1 MLEKDFKNIIIEIKS
16 QINNTQIE
24 IFQNAN
30 KSLLKLYYKL
40 GKIIDENSSW
50 GNKFIDELAV
60 ELKTSFPNIK
70 GFSVRNL
77 KNMKKYYVECQKS
90 QIVQKSSAQIPWSHN
105 ILILDKINDDE
116 KRVWYMT
123 QTVKNGWSYDVLAF
137 QIKSDL
143 YQRQVLGDKP
153 NNFEKTLI
161 NPQSDLA
168 KSLMKDPYILNLTT
182 LKENYIET
190 ELESAMVDKIKTV
203 LLELGNGFSFIGNQ
217 YKLTVGNEDYF
228 IDMLFYHTK
237 LHCYIIIELKNTRF
251 KPEYAGKVNFYL
263 SAVDDLIKDE
273 QDNPSIGIILCREK
287 DKISVEYALKDINK
301 PIGVSSYEISKYL
314 PKDIFE
320 SLPTEEDINIHIN
333 VEENGENV
341 E

>member
-1 MLEKDFKNIIIEIKS
+1 
-16 QINNTQIE
+16 
-24 IFQNAN
+24 
-30 KSLLKLYYKL
+30 
-40 GKIIDENSSW
+40 
-50 GNKFIDELAV
+50 
-60 ELKTSFPNIK
+60 
-70 GFSVRNL
+70 
-77 KNMKKYYVECQKS
+77 MKKYYIECQNS
-90 QIVQKSSAQIPWSHN
+90 QFVQTASAQIPWSHN
-105 ILILDKINDDE
+105 ILILDKIKDEE
-116 KRVWYMT
+116 KRVWYMN
-123 QTVKNGWSYDVLAF
+123 QTIKNGWSYDVLAF

-168 KSLMKDPYILNLTT
+168 KSIMKDPYILNLTT

-190 ELESAMVDKIKTV
+190 ELKSVMVDKIKTV

-237 LHCYIIIELKNTRF
+237 LHCYVVVELKNTKY

-263 SAVDDLIKDE
+263 SAVDDLVKDE
-273 QDNPSIGIILCREK
+273 QDNSSIGIILCREK
-287 DKISVEYALKDINK
+287 DKFSVEYSLKDINK

-314 PKDIFE
+314 PKDVFE
-320 SLPTEEDINIHIN
+320 SLPTEEDINLHIDI
-333 VEENGENV
+333 E
-341 E
+341 